1 MAILIGLNAIVL
13 FIHMTIWFIDSVNH
27 KNYGLVDIAWG
38 LNFVLVA
45 MFSFIYTSSFSILS
59 ILMLTL
65 VSIWGLRLSFHLW
78 VRNRGKDE
86 DFRYVAMRKN
96 FGKHP
101 NFQAY
106 FKVFMFQGLL
116 ALLISLPI
124 QASFL
129 VPTQNS
135 MTGYI
140 ILGLGVLFYAIGF
153 LFEALG
159 DYQLKVFKRDPKNK
173 GKIMDKGLWS
183 LTRHPNYFGD
193 FMIWFGYSVM
203 MLSSINM
210 NYLYTVIGFLIMAF
224 LLRFVSGVPLLEKKY
239 KDNALYQAYAKKT
252 PIFFPKLFK

>member
-1 MAILIGLNAIVL
+1 MSL
-13 FIHMTIWFIDSVNH
+13 WFIDSVKH

-45 MFSFIYTSSFSILS
+45 ITSFIYTLSMSILS
-59 ILMLTL
+59 IFTLVL
-65 VSIWGLRLSFHLW
+65 VSIWGLRLSYHLW

-86 DFRYVAMRKN
+86 DFRYVSMRKK

-116 ALLISLPI
+116 ALIISLPI
-124 QASFL
+124 QTSFIL
-129 VPTQNS
+129 PTENS
-135 MTGYI
+135 IYGYI
-140 ILGLGVLFYAIGF
+140 VLVLGVLFYLIGL
-153 LFEALG
+153 LFESLG
-159 DYQLKVFKRDPKNK
+159 DQQLKVFKRDPNNK
-173 GKIMDKGLWS
+173 GKIIDKGLWS

-193 FMIWFGYSVM
+193 FMIWFGYTVM
-203 MLSSINM
+203 MLSSLKLD
-210 NYLYTVIGFLIMAF
+210 YLYTIVGFLIMAF

>member
-1 MAILIGLNAIVL
+1 
-13 FIHMTIWFIDSVNH
+13 
-27 KNYGLVDIAWG
+27 
-38 LNFVLVA
+38 
-45 MFSFIYTSSFSILS
+45 
-59 ILMLTL
+59 
-65 VSIWGLRLSFHLW
+65 
-78 VRNRGKDE
+78 
-86 DFRYVAMRKN
+86 
-96 FGKHP
+96 
-101 NFQAY
+101 
-106 FKVFMFQGLL
+106 
-116 ALLISLPI
+116 
-124 QASFL
+124 
-129 VPTQNS
+129 